1 MILFDRLRDRL
12 AGLDLLL
19 EQSAML
25 LAVRK
30 GLMLA
35 IPFVLIGSFAL
46 VVISLPVPAYR
57 RLMEAVFGSHWQ
69 SISQAVIGGSFG
81 VLSLITTL
89 AVGYSHASDANDRGQ
104 EYVHPMIAALVALGS
119 LLSLSGFSGKGPAAS
134 AFGVAG
140 LFAAIL
146 VAALSSKLFLTL
158 CRVRRLRARSFAD
171 GASSAF
177 NEAVTAIIPS
187 LLTIALFA
195 TAGFLL
201 FEVFGIRD
209 IQQALTGP
217 FLALFGLVGHSL
229 AGGLLFILL
238 VHLFWIF
245 GIHGSNVLEPVAQ
258 GVFAPALTLNQ
269 QLAAHHLPATQVFT
283 KTFFDVFVLMGGCG
297 ATLCLVL
304 AIFLGARHKN
314 LRRHAAFSFVPVLF
328 NVNELI
334 VYGIPIVLNPVY
346 LIPFLVTPLLMTL
359 VAFAAL
365 ASGLV
370 PATTRMVEW
379 TTPVLLGGYAATGS
393 VAGSVLQVVN
403 LGLGVLCYLPF
414 VRIAEHQTR
423 ERMKRTLVRLG
434 KAIED
439 SPKVCNRWDIIS
451 RHDDIGMVARALAA
465 DLAHDLDRGR
475 LELFYQPQFNDLGE
489 IIGIEALLRWRHEFY
504 GFIPPP
510 VAIAL
515 AEESHL
521 FERLDGWVL
530 DAACRELRTLL
541 DLGLDGITLSFN
553 TTAPRLEG
561 GAVLENLKAA
571 IASYRLPAAAIKVE
585 ITEQDALAATHS
597 AVARMNEVRALG
609 VKLAMD
615 DFGMGHTSI
624 LYLKECIFDTVKIDG
639 SLVTGMM
646 TNPVCSEIIGS
657 IVKLGQ
663 TLAFTVIAEYV
674 ETEAQRDRLV
684 ALGCRQFQGYLYCKP
699 LAPGELAG
707 FIRDWRARMMVGSSI
722 AIP

>member
-1 MILFDRLRDRL
+1 MTLFRSLRDRL
-12 AGLDLLL
+12 SGFDLLL
-19 EQSAML
+19 ERSGML
-25 LAVRK
+25 MAVRK

-46 VVISLPVPAYR
+46 VVISLPIPAYQ
-57 RLMEAVFGSHWQ
+57 RLMAAVWGAHWKA
-69 SISQAVIGGSFG
+69 ISLAAIRGSFG
-81 VLSLITTL
+81 VLSLITAL
-89 AVGYSHASDANDRGQ
+89 AVGYSHANNDNEQGL

-119 LLSLSGFSGKGPAAS
+119 LLSLSGLPGREFSAS
-134 AFGVAG
+134 TLGAAG

-146 VAALSSKLFLTL
+146 VAALSSKLFLAL
-158 CRVRRLRARSFAD
+158 CRVRRLRIRSFTD
-171 GASSAF
+171 GANSAF
-177 NEAVTAIIPS
+177 NEGVTAIIPS
-187 LLTIALFA
+187 LLTISLFA
-195 TAGFLL
+195 TAGHVL
-201 FEVFGIRD
+201 FEVFGIGD
-209 IQQALTGP
+209 IQQVLTGP
-217 FLALFGLVGHSL
+217 FLALFGRVGQSL
-229 AGGLLFILL
+229 AGGLLFVLL
-238 VHLFWIF
+238 VHVFWIF

-269 QLAAHHLPATQVFT
+269 QLVARHLPASQVFT

-304 AIFLGARHKN
+304 AIFLNARHKN
-314 LRRHAAFSFVPVLF
+314 LRRHAAFSLVPVLF

-334 VYGIPIVLNPVY
+334 VFGIPIVLNPVY
-346 LIPFLVTPLLMTL
+346 LIPFVATPLLLTL

-379 TTPVLLGGYAATGS
+379 TTPVLLGGYVATGS
-393 VAGSVLQVVN
+393 VAGSVLQAVN

-423 ERMKRTLVRLG
+423 ERMKRTLVSLG
-434 KAIED
+434 RAIEE
-439 SPKVCNRWDIIS
+439 SPRLRNRWDIIS

-475 LELFYQPQFNDLGE
+475 LALFYQPQFNDLGE
-489 IIGIEALLRWRHEFY
+489 ITGIEALLRWRHELY

-515 AEESHL
+515 AEESNL
-521 FERLDGWVL
+521 FERMDGWIL
-530 DAACRELRTLL
+530 DAACRQLRVLL
-541 DLGLDGITLSFN
+541 DQGLDGIILSFN

-571 IASYRLPAAAIKVE
+571 IAAYRLPPAAIKVE

-597 AVARMNEVRALG
+597 AVARMNEIRALG

-615 DFGMGHTSI
+615 DFGMGATSI

-639 SLVTGMM
+639 SLVTGLM
-646 TNPVCSEIIGS
+646 TNPVCSELIGS

-674 ETEAQRDRLV
+674 ETEAQRDRLIG
-684 ALGCRQFQGYLYCKP
+684 LGCRQFQGYLYSKA
-699 LAPGELAG
+699 LAPAELAA
-707 FIRDWRARMMVGSSI
+707 FIRTWRERA
-722 AIP
+722 P